1 MFNCKKLPLVA
12 LVSGAIAL
20 SGCGGSGNKSTEP
33 DDQAPAILDTTA
45 PVLLLSGSE
54 SVTAEVGSTYV
65 EQGAS
70 AIDNIDGSVSVITL
84 GSVDTSVLGTNTI
97 TYTATDAAGNT
108 TIVTRQITV
117 TDTTAPV
124 ITLVGSSE
132 IELLRGEVFVEP
144 GVTALDSFEGI
155 ITVATTG
162 AIDNTTAGTY
172 TLTYTASDSSGN
184 PASSIRTITVL
195 PSAIPDTTAPLI
207 LLSGSESV
215 AVEAGST
222 YVEQGASAIDN
233 VDGSV
238 PVITLGSVDTS
249 ALGINTVTYTATDA
263 AGNTS
268 TVTRE
273 VIVADTT
280 APVITLAGNSAIEL
294 LRGATFIEPETTIAV
309 DSFEG
314 ALVVE
319 IEGSVDNITIG
330 AYTLT
335 YSATDS
341 SGNFISNTR
350 TITVVPS
357 SILSIQSKNYFTG
370 SIIEGAEISVSATEN
385 GNNVIRTGL
394 TNANGE
400 LSISVADDAERIV
413 VSGDA
418 SGYGETSEIILAV
431 DQVVDM
437 FLQPVNAKVEF
448 IPTAIAELEV
458 SGLSIVTLPANSLVD
473 EEGNAAAGNV
483 SAELTV
489 IDPSIDPS
497 LMPGNFETIDSDT
510 GVVGNIESF
519 GAVNVTF
526 ADTNGS
532 SYNLA
537 PGQTATVR
545 IPLASG
551 AVSPPATIPLYHFD
565 EETGYWMEEGT
576 ATLAIV
582 GGESYYEGTVSHF
595 STWNADILYESVQI
609 NGCVNDGEG
618 NPEFLVGI
626 QTQGVTYSGQAS
638 TSTDIAGNFSIA
650 AKPNSTVLLSANTPN
665 GASRTTTIVT
675 GTEELDLDT
684 CITLENSAAVITL
697 TWGENPNDL
706 DTQFFGPSTEAGDVP
721 FLVYYGNQEQVIN
734 DSSIWLDVDDTSSYG
749 PEITT
754 ISSFPYAG
762 RYSYAVKH
770 FSGSSD
776 IAASPTRVELDHSGQ
791 RQIFSPPEGD
801 ATKCWAVFDFVID
814 DAGVI
819 AIEAIGAWK
828 SDSYCDGNRDGSED
842 EDEGEDDIAPSF
854 SAMTVEKKSAG
865 ILKNMI
871 ESKYYS
877 K

>member
-1 MFNCKKLPLVA
+1 MINGNKLQLVA
-12 LVSGAIAL
+12 LVSSAIAL
-20 SGCGGSGNKSTEP
+20 SGCGGSDNESTP
-33 DDQAPAILDTTA
+33 DITA
-45 PVLLLSGSE
+45 PV
-54 SVTAEVGSTYV
+54 
-65 EQGAS
+65 
-70 AIDNIDGSVSVITL
+70 
-84 GSVDTSVLGTNTI
+84 
-97 TYTATDAAGNT
+97 
-108 TIVTRQITV
+108 
-117 TDTTAPV
+117 
-124 ITLVGSSE
+124 
-132 IELLRGEVFVEP
+132 
-144 GVTALDSFEGI
+144 
-155 ITVATTG
+155 
-162 AIDNTTAGTY
+162 
-172 TLTYTASDSSGN
+172 
-184 PASSIRTITVL
+184 
-195 PSAIPDTTAPLI
+195 I

-238 PVITLGSVDTS
+238 PVITLGNVDTS
-249 ALGINTVTYTATDA
+249 VLGTNTITYTATDA

-294 LRGATFIEPETTIAV
+294 LRGATFIEPETTTAV

-330 AYTLT
+330 TYTLT

-394 TNANGE
+394 TDASGE
-400 LSISVADDAERIV
+400 LSISVADDAERII

-437 FLQPVNAKVEF
+437 FLQPVNAEVEF
-448 IPTAIAELEV
+448 VPTVIAELEV

-526 ADTNGS
+526 ADANGN

-537 PGQTATVR
+537 SDQTATVR

-551 AVSPPATIPLYHFD
+551 AISPPATIPLYHFD

-576 ATLAIV
+576 ATLTTV
-582 GGESYYEGTVSHF
+582 DGESYYEGTVSHF
-595 STWNADILYESVQI
+595 STWNADILYESIQI

-618 NPEFLVGI
+618 NPVYFAEVE
-626 QTQGVTYSGQAS
+626 TQGVTYSGQSS

-650 AKPNSTVLLSANTPN
+650 AKPSSTVLLSVSTPN
-665 GASRTTTIVT
+665 DTSRTTTIYT
-675 GTEELDLDT
+675 GTDDLDQAS
-684 CITLENSAAVITL
+684 CITLEPSTAVITL
-697 TWGENPNDL
+697 TWGENPGDL

-721 FLVYYGNQEQVIN
+721 FLVYFGNQEQVIN
-734 DSSIWLDVDDTSSYG
+734 GSNIWLDIDDTNSYG

-762 RYSYAVKH
+762 RYSYAVYH
-770 FSGSSD
+770 YSGSGD
-776 IAASPTRVELDHSGQ
+776 IAASPARVELDYAGQ
-791 RQIFSPPEGD
+791 RQIFSAPEGEAD
-801 ATKCWAVFDFVID
+801 VCWAVFDFVV
-814 DAGVI
+814 DAAG
-819 AIEAIGAWK
+819 AITVEEVRAWK
-828 SDSYCDGNRDGSED
+828 TRDYCYANEGDPSEGNPELD
-842 EDEGEDDIAPSF
+842 PSF
-854 SAMTVEKKSAG
+854 SGMSVEKKSSG
-865 ILKNMI
+865 ILKDMI
-871 ESKYYS
+871 QSKYYA